1 MIAIIDYGVGNLRSV
16 QRALER
22 AGAEAIIT
30 SDPIRIKM
38 ADGVVLPGVGAFG
51 EAMEQLERRGLVLP
65 IMQVISAGKPFLGI
79 CLGMQLLFQESE
91 ELGHHSGLGVFKG
104 RVKRFPEVP
113 GYKVPHVGWNQLHIR
128 QDNPL
133 LADIPD
139 GSFVYFVHSYYV
151 EPIRPEIVVA
161 TTDYIIEY
169 ASVVAR
175 GNVYGVQ
182 FHPEKSQDVGAVIL
196 ENFVMLA
203 T

>member
-1 MIAIIDYGVGNLRSV
+1 LIAIIDYGAGNLRSV

-30 SDPIRIKM
+30 GDPVRIKL

-91 ELGHHSGLGVFKG
+91 ELGHYSGLGVFKG
-104 RVKRFPEVP
+104 RVKRFPEAP

-151 EPIRPEIVVA
+151 EPAHPEIVVA
-161 TTDYIIEY
+161 TTDYILEY

-196 ENFVMLA
+196 ENFVMLTA
-203 T
+203 